1 MLRAIGKTCLAAAY
15 TVTRMAQRRRDCEPG
30 ATPFIICYHRVVEN
44 FEHSART
51 AIPSMLISTAM
62 LERHIDWLAKR
73 FSIESLD
80 EIGER
85 LEAGRPFRRPTA
97 AVTFDDGYSDV
108 YHHAFPL
115 LKRKGVQAAVFV
127 VTNLM
132 NTTRPQIFDRLYLTL
147 RSLQSAGESL
157 TRAVDRAAR
166 SVGIEID
173 PKWLGRSQ
181 DEPLGMMTVL
191 LNRFPLET
199 VELLL
204 GRLVEDVSFTNRVLE
219 EFVPLTWDMVE
230 IMSRN
235 DITIGSHTQSHT
247 LLTTEK
253 PDTVL
258 KELRA
263 SKEILESKL
272 KTEITHFAYP
282 DGRFNRQVVKAVG
295 RAGYRFGYG
304 ICRREDARFP
314 LLTIPRKVLWE
325 RASINAWGSFSPSI
339 MTCHS
344 RGVFDSPHQ
353 CEHDHSHCP
362 STGKKWNDQLNT
374 R

>member
-1 MLRAIGKTCLAAAY
+1 MLMLRAIGKTCLAAAY
-15 TVTRMAQRRRDCEPG
+15 TATRMARRSHGCEPG

-44 FEHSART
+44 FGHSAQT
-51 AIPSMLISTAM
+51 AIPSMLISSSM
-62 LERHIDWLAKR
+62 LERHIDWLARR

-85 LEAGRPFRRPTA
+85 LKAGRPFRRPTA

-115 LKRKGVQAAVFV
+115 LKRKGVPAAVFV

-132 NTTRPQIFDRLYLTL
+132 DTTRPQIFDRLYLTL
-147 RSLQSAGESL
+147 RMLQSAGGSL
-157 TRAVDRAAR
+157 TQSVGRAAR

-173 PKWLGRSQ
+173 SRLLSRSQ

-204 GRLVEDVSFTNRVLE
+204 ADLVQDVSFTRRVLD
-219 EFVPLTWDMVE
+219 EFVPLTWNMVE
-230 IMSRN
+230 TMNRN
-235 DITIGSHTQSHT
+235 GITIGSHTQSHT
-247 LLTTEK
+247 LLTTER

-258 KELRA
+258 KELTA
-263 SKEILESKL
+263 SKEILESRL
-272 KTEITHFAYP
+272 KSVIAHFAYP

-295 RAGYRFGYG
+295 RAGYCFGYG

-344 RGVFDSPHQ
+344 RGIFDSPHQ
-353 CEHDHSHCP
+353 CEHDHS
-362 STGKKWNDQLNT
+362 SSGLRERNGTIN
-374 R
+374 